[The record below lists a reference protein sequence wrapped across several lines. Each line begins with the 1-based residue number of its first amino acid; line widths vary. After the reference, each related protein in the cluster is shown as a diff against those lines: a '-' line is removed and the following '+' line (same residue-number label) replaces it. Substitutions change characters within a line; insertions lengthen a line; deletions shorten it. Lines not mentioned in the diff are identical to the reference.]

1 VTEPGA
7 SQHLFG
13 LSPEAK
19 GKLIKRIIEGRVTRP
34 SGSAAAADDDAS
46 MAASGPA
53 AGSTVPPAYL
63 RFDQLPG
70 YQELH
75 LQRAAAAHLGVDLP
89 YFRLHQ
95 RVARNTAL
103 IGDREYIN
111 FASYNY
117 LDLCGHEAVS
127 RAAKEAIDR
136 YGTSASASRPVSG
149 ERPYQRQLERAL
161 AEMHGVED
169 CAVFVSG
176 WATNVTTLGHLFRG
190 KDLIL
195 HDAGIHNS
203 VLQGALLSGARRIS
217 FPHNDWQALD
227 DILRRE
233 RQKHERAVIVV
244 EGIYSMDGDLPDLD
258 RFIEIKRRH
267 GTFLMVDEAHS
278 IGVLGVHGFGIG
290 EHFGVDPRDVDIWM
304 GTLSK
309 TLASCGGYVAG
320 EQALVEYLK
329 FSAPGFLYSVG
340 MAPPVAA
347 AAMAA
352 LEQLKAEPGR
362 VARLHEAGKL
372 FLDLARQ
379 ADLDT
384 GRSAGY
390 SVIPVIVGSSLK
402 SVMLSNALFERGINV
417 PPIIHPAIP
426 ERAARL
432 RFFICCTHT
441 PEQIR
446 QSIEAVS
453 EELHRLANVSA

>member
-1 VTEPGA
+1 MEPGA

-19 GKLIKRIIEGRVTRP
+19 GKLIKQIVERRVTRP
-34 SGSAAAADDDAS
+34 LRSAGTADEDAP

-53 AGSTVPPAYL
+53 PGSTVPSAYL

-95 RVARNTAL
+95 RAARNTAL

-127 RAAKEAIDR
+127 RAAKAAIDR

-149 ERPYQRQLERAL
+149 ERPPQRQLERAL
-161 AEMHGVED
+161 AEMHGVDD

-176 WATNVTTLGHLFRG
+176 WATNVTTLGHLFRE

-203 VLQGALLSGARRIS
+203 VVQGALLSGARRIS

-227 DILRRE
+227 GILRRE
-233 RQKHERAVIVV
+233 RPKHERAVIVV
-244 EGIYSMDGDLPDLD
+244 EGIYSMDGDFPDLD

-278 IGVLGVHGFGIG
+278 IGVLGEHGFGIG
-290 EHFGVDPRDVDIWM
+290 EHFGVDPRAVDIWM

-320 EQALVEYLK
+320 ERALVEYLK

-347 AAMAA
+347 AALAA
-352 LEQLKAEPGR
+352 LEQLKAEPER

-453 EELHRLANVSA
+453 EELHRLAKISA